1 MVPVLLVLVAL
12 ALVAVV
18 ALVATGRLR
27 VDPLADAVTSTPDH
41 GLPDAPR
48 ADDVRSVRFDTAARG
63 YRMDEVDAHL
73 LDLADTLAAR
83 EREVAELRGDT
94 APDPTLDPTPDPA
107 PQER

>member
-1 MVPVLLVLVAL
+1 MVPVLLALVAL

-27 VDPLADAVTSTPDH
+27 VDPLADAVTTTPDH
-41 GLPDAPR
+41 GLPPEPAA
-48 ADDVRSVRFDTAARG
+48 ADVPSVRFDTAARG

-83 EREVAELRGDT
+83 ERDVAELRGDAA
-94 APDPTLDPTPDPA
+94 APAPADPTDPTSR
-107 PQER
+107 ET

>member
-1 MVPVLLVLVAL
+1 MVPVLLALVAL

-27 VDPLADAVTSTPDH
+27 VDPLADAVTTTPDH
-41 GLPDAPR
+41 GLPPEPAA
-48 ADDVRSVRFDTAARG
+48 ADVPSVRFDTAARG

-83 EREVAELRGDT
+83 EREVAELRGDAA
-94 APDPTLDPTPDPA
+94 APAPADPTDPTSR
-107 PQER
+107 ET

>member
-1 MVPVLLVLVAL
+1 MVPVLLALVAL

-27 VDPLADAVTSTPDH
+27 VDPLADAVTTTPDH
-41 GLPDAPR
+41 GLPPEPA
-48 ADDVRSVRFDTAARG
+48 AADVRSVRFDTAARG

-83 EREVAELRGDT
+83 ERDVAELRGDAA
-94 APDPTLDPTPDPA
+94 APAPADPTDPTSR
-107 PQER
+107 ET

>member
-12 ALVAVV
+12 ALVAVT

-41 GLPDAPR
+41 GLPPEPVA
-48 ADDVRSVRFDTAARG
+48 ADVRSVRFDTAARG

-83 EREVAELRGDT
+83 EREVAELRGDAVA
-94 APDPTLDPTPDPA
+94 APADPTDASPRET
-107 PQER
+107 